1 MKKIL
6 LCIGLLLLLTGCG
19 KKVDKNEYDDLK
31 IQLDNLQN
39 DYDSLESKNKELMSK
54 YNEIT
59 EENKTLQSKLAENTI
74 EKHDGNTSIV
84 AEAWGN
90 VAFGKSTKC
99 FQKNEDTTEYEATIG
114 EVTDENLETFFKRL
128 NENMGTLALIT
139 STEEIKQVIIKAI
152 DNNSNP
158 IFELYLDSSEDE
170 NAETQMLIN
179 ANYID
184 IVKRTL
190 VNAY

>member
-6 LCIGLLLLLTGCG
+6 LCIGLLLLLTGCNN
-19 KKVDKNEYDDLK
+19 KVDKNEYDDLK
-31 IQLDNLQN
+31 IQFDNLKS
-39 DYDSLESKNKELMSK
+39 DYDSLESTNKELKSK
-54 YNEIT
+54 YDELT
-59 EENKTLQSKLAENTI
+59 EENKTLQSKLAENTM
-74 EKHDGNTSIV
+74 EKYDVSTSIV

-90 VAFGKSTKC
+90 AAFGDSTEC
-99 FQKNEDTTEYEATIG
+99 FQKNKYITEYEANIG
-114 EVTDENLETFFKRL
+114 EATDESLETFFKQL

-152 DNNSNP
+152 DSNSNP
-158 IFELYLDSSEDE
+158 IFELYLDSSENE

-179 ANYID
+179 VDYID
-184 IVKRTL
+184 IVKRSL